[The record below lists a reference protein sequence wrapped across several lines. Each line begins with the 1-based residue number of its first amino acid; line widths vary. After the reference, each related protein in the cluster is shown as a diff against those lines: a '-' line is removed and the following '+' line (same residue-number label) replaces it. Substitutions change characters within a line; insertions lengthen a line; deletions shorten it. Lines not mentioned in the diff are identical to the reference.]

1 MKTFREFISECYF
14 LLSEAPKPPDYNY
27 EEAFVRLYNYLTG
40 SEDKKNQIG
49 KQMRSLI
56 QRSAGDSAEAA
67 DATNDIVSIISREV
81 AKAERDPK
89 HPLHFNNIPD
99 IGFNRGGKT
108 SEHQSAYYEKL
119 NGQKY
124 TFLNLI
130 GSKSGRSMGAKG
142 LIAVRAGSEKTPLS
156 PRGAEV
162 YGKSSDTSKADV
174 LFKDN
179 SGEVLHTSSLK
190 DVGGS
195 VFASSG
201 PEETKGNLL
210 MGMYASLDARLE
222 KNEINQNEYN
232 ELVEKGT
239 QLASEL
245 ALKMTTKGLSK
256 EEEKGIIDPE
266 IDSRGLFR
274 TMGDFEDSFPGV
286 SEYVAKEQITG
297 KGKYGQGVD
306 SVLKTNKGGELI
318 EFPEFLSTFVKQR
331 FRTSKHGEKGNVT
344 QSADALKVDKDVERP
359 GPDREAYSRLT
370 QSRFERNLKTKIAG
384 FEPEIQDAIV
394 KLDKNSDNFARD
406 FADYEAQDTSLKRL
420 KSFDQFQQ
428 DAQSS
433 VVQAQQAQQSA
444 QKKLDNAIAKS
455 KESEIPIDP
464 DTGEPIPARFRATA
478 IQNMAADP
486 TSRTAKINNAR
497 REKSQSIITK
507 AQSEY
512 DNAAAS
518 YQETQSTLDAIQQ
531 NKQPQ
536 QQTPP
541 SEQQPQ
547 QSAAPTTPSEP
558 TQPQQQTQPPQQTP
572 AQEQQPQQQ
581 PEPSGPKTAAQQAAE
596 LGLTGDGHGRWYDNK
611 GNVAAETEGDI
622 LKRTAPLKP
631 KPKNTGTAERMDA
644 AGKKLGLP
652 DS

>member
-1 MKTFREFISECYF
+1 MKTFVEFINECYF
-14 LLSEAPKPPDYNY
+14 LLYEAPKPPDYNY

-40 SEDKKNQIG
+40 SEDRKNSLG

-67 DATNDIVSIISREV
+67 DAMSGIVSIISREV

-156 PRGAEV
+156 SRGEKV

-210 MGMYASLDARLE
+210 MGMYASLDSRLE
-222 KNEINQNEYN
+222 KKEINQNEYD
-232 ELVEKGT
+232 ELVERGT
-239 QLASEL
+239 QLASEI

-256 EEEKGIIDPE
+256 EEEKNIINPK
-266 IDSRGLFR
+266 IDSRGLFK

-306 SVLKTNKGGELI
+306 SVLKTDRGGELI
-318 EFPEFLSTFVKQR
+318 EFPEFLSTFVNQR
-331 FRTSKHGEKGNVT
+331 FRTSKHGEKGNV
-344 QSADALKVDKDVERP
+344 SVAADAQKVDPDVERP

-370 QSRFERNLKTKIAG
+370 QTRFEKNLKTKIAG
-384 FEPEIQDAIV
+384 FEPEIQDAIA

-406 FADYEAQDTSLKRL
+406 FADYEQQDIRIKELKTL
-420 KSFDQFQQ
+420 DQFQQ
-428 DAQSS
+428 DAQAAQAEAEAQHSQTAS
-433 VVQAQQAQQSA
+433 ELQQQVDQANTNVSTAQAEVDKVNDPSELRYVDGTEPLIQNRKRFQDFIGRNPTDPTVQHIVQARTMAQDNLTSA
-444 QKKLDNAIAKS
+444 QSVAND
-455 KESEIPIDP
+455 
-464 DTGEPIPARFRATA
+464 AT
-478 IQNMAADP
+478 
-486 TSRTAKINNAR
+486 T
-497 REKSQSIITK
+497 
-507 AQSEY
+507 
-512 DNAAAS
+512 S
-518 YQETQSTLDAIQQ
+518 YQTHISTPPTVQPTQPE
-531 NKQPQ
+531 QPQ
-536 QQTPP
+536 QPAQTPP
-541 SEQQPQ
+541 QQPVQ
-547 QSAAPTTPSEP
+547 QKPAPE
-558 TQPQQQTQPPQQTP
+558 QPPAPQPTP
-572 AQEQQPQQQ
+572 EQPPAPQPTPEQ
-581 PEPSGPKTAAQQAAE
+581 PPAPQPTPEQPPAPQPKKKKE
-596 LGLTGDGHGRWYDNK
+596 EK
-611 GNVAAETEGDI
+611 KPPVEI
-622 LKRTAPLKP
+622 APEQ
-631 KPKNTGTAERMDA
+631 GQ
-644 AGKKLGLP
+644 
-652 DS
+652 

>member
-1 MKTFREFISECYF
+1 MKTFVEFISECYF
-14 LLSEAPKPPDYNY
+14 LLFEAPKPPDYNY

-40 SEDKKNQIG
+40 KNRVG
-49 KQMRSLI
+49 RQMRGLI
-56 QRSAGDSAEAA
+56 QRSAGDSAGAA
-67 DATNDIVSIISREV
+67 DAMNDIVSIISREV
-81 AKAERDPK
+81 AKAEKDPN

-130 GSKSGRSMGAKG
+130 GSKSGRSIGAKG

-156 PRGAEV
+156 SRGEKV

-179 SGEVLHTSSLK
+179 SGEVIHTSSLK

-210 MGMYASLDARLE
+210 MGMYASLDSRLE
-222 KNEINQNEYN
+222 KKEINQNEYD
-232 ELVEKGT
+232 ELVERGT
-239 QLASEL
+239 QLASEI

-256 EEEKGIIDPE
+256 EEEKNIINPE
-266 IDSRGLFR
+266 IDSRGLFK

-306 SVLKTNKGGELI
+306 SVLKTNRGGELI
-318 EFPEFLSTFVKQR
+318 EFPEFLSTFVNQR
-331 FRTSKHGEKGNVT
+331 FRTSKHGEKGNV
-344 QSADALKVDKDVERP
+344 SVAADAQKVDPDVERP

-370 QSRFERNLKTKIAG
+370 QTRFEKNLETKIAG
-384 FEPEIQDAIV
+384 FEPEIQDAIA

-428 DAQSS
+428 DTQSAVAQSETS
-433 VVQAQQAQQSA
+433 VAQAQQAVAAAEAEKQSA
-444 QKKLDNAIAKS
+444 QNELETN
-455 KESEIPIDP
+455 P
-464 DTGEPIPARFRATA
+464 DGTKTYRQHQAQKR
-478 IQNMAADP
+478 
-486 TSRTAKINNAR
+486 INNPNLNAR
-497 REKSQSIITK
+497 LTTADQAVQTANMTFADIQARAAQAKERLS
-507 AQSEY
+507 AQS
-512 DNAAAS
+512 
-518 YQETQSTLDAIQQ
+518 QQ
-531 NKQPQ
+531 QKPEVQQQRRTEPVDTKPQQPTTAPAQPQ
-536 QQTPP
+536 QPQPTQTP
-541 SEQQPQ
+541 S
-547 QSAAPTTPSEP
+547 S
-558 TQPQQQTQPPQQTP
+558 TQPQQTQTQPP
-572 AQEQQPQQQ
+572 EQQQQQ
-581 PEPSGPKTAAQQAAE
+581 PAPEPK
-596 LGLTGDGHGRWYDNK
+596 K
-611 GNVAAETEGDI
+611 
-622 LKRTAPLKP
+622 KKP
-631 KPKNTGTAERMDA
+631 KPKNMETADQA
-644 AGKKLGLP
+644 
-652 DS
+652 SQ